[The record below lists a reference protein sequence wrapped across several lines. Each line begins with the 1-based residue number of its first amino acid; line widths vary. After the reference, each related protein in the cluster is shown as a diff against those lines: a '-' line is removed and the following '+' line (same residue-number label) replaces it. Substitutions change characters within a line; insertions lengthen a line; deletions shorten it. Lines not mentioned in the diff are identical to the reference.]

1 MSTPPS
7 IAHRSEMS
15 TPPTTGRHLQ
25 QVLHYSTTP
34 NRYLPGLRRSEC
46 SLYDVDCDEV
56 VSKIYLGDVLVFS
69 ACI

>member
-7 IAHRSEMS
+7 IAHRTELTREMS
-15 TPPTTGRHLQ
+15 FPPTTGRHLQ

-56 VSKIYLGDVLVFS
+56 VSKIYLGDW
-69 ACI
+69 